1 MPRPSEDSFVEAVT
15 GFPAVRLA
23 VLFGS
28 AARGRT
34 TRGSDLDVGVLLDQ
48 EAATTLWE
56 IEGTLGEAMRRPVD
70 LIDLRRAPPLLR
82 FEIARD
88 GRVLLERQEGDWKRF
103 KVRALLDWWDWAPT
117 ARSLHRLAAQRLR
130 RGVEHGSA

>member
-1 MPRPSEDSFVEAVT
+1 MIEALA

-34 TRGSDLDVGVLLDQ
+34 TRGSDFDVGVLLEP

-88 GRVLLERQEGDWKRF
+88 GRVLLERREGDWKRF

-130 RGVEHGSA
+130 WRVEHGPA

>member
-1 MPRPSEDSFVEAVT
+1 MQTPPEDSLLEALAR
-15 GFPAVRLA
+15 FPAVRLA

-28 AARGRT
+28 TARGRT
-34 TRGSDLDVGVLLDQ
+34 TPRSDLDLGVLLEP

-56 IEGTLGEAMRRPVD
+56 VEGAVGEAARRPVD

-117 ARSLHRLAAQRLR
+117 ARSLHRLAVQRLR
-130 RGVEHGSA
+130 QRVHHGSA